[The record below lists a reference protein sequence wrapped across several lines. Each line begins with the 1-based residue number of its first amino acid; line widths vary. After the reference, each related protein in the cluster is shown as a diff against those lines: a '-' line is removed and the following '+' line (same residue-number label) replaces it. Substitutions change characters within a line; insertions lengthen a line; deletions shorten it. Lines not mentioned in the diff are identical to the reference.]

1 MARVIYFLAALL
13 MLAVANAN
21 SLRDEAPVPEGFTL
35 PNIFNPVTDRA
46 DGRDQAKILINM
58 VAKEPTAARGVGFE
72 KEAALEDTWNGEAD
86 PEGMATVAQKKML
99 KEIASLENLIE
110 QGKKILFVL
119 PKKEKRLALLKS
131 KLSVILDAKAK
142 SEAAEKLDQQE
153 ALLAAIKKREEAMST
168 RLSALKS
175 SQSKLEKN
183 VHKLKTVI
191 RSPKPKK
198 AAARFAQVGMEAE
211 QENEQEG
218 EAEQEVEQEQEGEQE
233 AEQEQEGE
241 AEAEQETEES
251 E

>member
-1 MARVIYFLAALL
+1 MSQTFIKLFTILVLLASCVYAAHIELE
-13 MLAVANAN
+13 
-21 SLRDEAPVPEGFTL
+21 DEAPVPEGFSL
-35 PNIFNPVTDRA
+35 PNIENAVTDRA
-46 DGRDQAKILINM
+46 DGRHQAKILINM
-58 VAKEPTAARGVGFE
+58 VAKEPKAARGVGFE
-72 KEAALEDTWNGEAD
+72 KEEVLEDTWNGEAD

-99 KEIASLENLIE
+99 KEIASLENLIA

-131 KLSVILDAKAK
+131 KLSVILDARAK

-183 VHKLKTVI
+183 VGKLKKVI
-191 RSPKPKK
+191 APKKK
-198 AAARFAQVGMEAE
+198 AAAKKARFQQTESEADA
-211 QENEQEG
+211 EG
-218 EAEQEVEQEQEGEQE
+218 EAD
-233 AEQEQEGE
+233 AD
-241 AEAEQETEES
+241 AETEDS